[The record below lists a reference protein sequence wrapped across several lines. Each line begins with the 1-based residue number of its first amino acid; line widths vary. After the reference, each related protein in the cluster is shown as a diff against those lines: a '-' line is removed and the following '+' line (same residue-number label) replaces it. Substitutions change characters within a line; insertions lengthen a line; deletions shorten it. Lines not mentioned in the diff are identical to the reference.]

1 MEKQQIREELK
12 KVNREIEKLLINLS
26 GLKSKRTDLLSQLC
40 DELQTILEKGSMD
53 PYLVWNGKLSSGKVK
68 FEELRIYFTNFRNFD
83 KEEEVPEIKVAEVTE
98 ELPEEKEKELKA
110 KKSKDKKKYIK
121 FLDLFTQLKSD
132 RSTTTMSNIEILNSP
147 VWTRIVKHDP
157 SEKPETL
164 DKNKDF
170 FVTKGSM
177 ISLECLK
184 EICFI
189 LSMNIEPKETRQ
201 LVKEV
206 LEKCG
211 YSCNIDSLSVEK
223 PLRKKEIEIDENIIK
238 EKIESDNIK
247 EKMTDSEIAETLF

>member
-1 MEKQQIREELK
+1 
-12 KVNREIEKLLINLS
+12 
-26 GLKSKRTDLLSQLC
+26 
-40 DELQTILEKGSMD
+40 MD

-68 FEELRIYFTNFRNFD
+68 FEELRIYFTNFRNID
-83 KEEEVPEIKVAEVTE
+83 KEEEVPEIEVGVTE
-98 ELPEEKEKELKA
+98 ELPEEKKKESKV
-110 KKSKDKKKYIK
+110 KKSKRKYIK

-132 RSTTTMSNIEILNSP
+132 RSTITMSDIEILNNP

-157 SEKPETL
+157 SEDPEIL
-164 DKNKDF
+164 DKNRDY

-177 ISLECLK
+177 ISLECFK

-206 LEKCG
+206 LEKSG

-223 PLRKKEIEIDENIIK
+223 PSRKKEIEIDENIIE
-238 EKIESDNIK
+238 EKIESDDIK

>member
-1 MEKQQIREELK
+1 MEKQQIREELM
-12 KVNREIEKLLINLS
+12 KVNSEIKELLINLS
-26 GLKSKRTDLLSQLC
+26 GLKSKRADLLSQLC
-40 DELQTILEKGSMD
+40 DELQTILEKRSMD

-98 ELPEEKEKELKA
+98 ELPEEKSKV
-110 KKSKDKKKYIK
+110 KKSKGKKKYIK
-121 FLDLFTQLKSD
+121 FLDIFTQLNSD
-132 RSTTTMSNIEILNSP
+132 RSTITKSDIEILNNP

-170 FVTKGSM
+170 FVTKGSI

-189 LSMNIEPKETRQ
+189 LSISLEPKETRQ

-206 LEKCG
+206 LERYG

-223 PLRKKEIEIDENIIK
+223 PSRKREIEIEIDENIIE
-238 EKIESDNIK
+238 EKIKSDNIK